1 MNSKY
6 DLLFILSIINYIITG
21 LASVQLHQP
30 IIKVHKI
37 VEAKHQLPH
46 QFINNKII
54 IHSKLK
60 IT

>member
-37 VEAKHQLPH
+37 VEAKHQSPTAD
-46 QFINNKII
+46 KII